1 MNQLQHHYIADV
13 HFLMF
18 MLQQQL
24 VALSL
29 FSSVVAV
36 KVTGS
41 IHFTVTLKINEMPYV
56 FENVYVMSKI

>member
-1 MNQLQHHYIADV
+1 
-13 HFLMF
+13 MF
-18 MLQQQL
+18 TLLQQQ

-29 FSSVVAV
+29 FSSAVTV

-41 IHFTVTLKINEMPYV
+41 IHFTGTLKINEMPYV